1 MSEWGPFSL
10 AGKVALVTGGGRGI
24 GWGIAGRLAEA
35 GACVVVA
42 DLEAPHGG
50 SESISFLRGDLSE
63 ADAGD
68 EAVEHVINA
77 HERLD
82 ILVNNVGI
90 YPNFDLADTNAE
102 VFDRFA
108 AVNLRSHFLL
118 TRAFARHVTTREP
131 GGKIVNVAS
140 IDALRPSL
148 ATGHA
153 AYGATKAGILGLTHQ
168 TARELAPLGIR
179 VNAIC
184 PGLILTEG
192 VEKTTGRTA
201 EELEQVLNGLLL
213 RIPAGRFGGPDDIA
227 KAAVFLASA
236 ASDFI
241 TGQHLVVDGGFLLT

>member
-1 MSEWGPFSL
+1 
-10 AGKVALVTGGGRGI
+10 
-24 GWGIAGRLAEA
+24 
-35 GACVVVA
+35 VVV
-42 DLEAPHGG
+42 DLEPPHEP
-50 SESISFLRGDLSE
+50 SESISFIHADLSE
-63 ADAGD
+63 AEAGD
-68 EAVEHVINA
+68 EAVEHVISA
-77 HERLD
+77 HDRLD

-90 YPNFDLADTNAE
+90 YPNFELADTNAE

-118 TRAFARHVTTREP
+118 TRAFARHVATREP

-153 AYGATKAGILGLTHQ
+153 AYGATKAGILGLTYQ
-168 TARELAPLGIR
+168 TARELAPLEIR

-184 PGLILTEG
+184 PGVILTEG
-192 VEKTTGRTA
+192 VEQTTGRST
-201 EELEQVLNGLLL
+201 EELKEVLNGLLP
-213 RIPAGRFGGPDDIA
+213 RIPAGRFGKPDDIA